1 MIDLLQPQ
9 AEKSA
14 LARQFRDAE
23 PFRHLVIDDFLA
35 LRFCEELAE
44 GFPEFRD
51 DKAINELGALGGKA
65 VHGNLRELGE
75 PYERFDDLMRSE
87 QFLDLLGRWTG
98 IPDLLYD
105 PDYIGGGTHENR
117 HGQEL
122 DPHVDFNRHP
132 ATALHRRL
140 NLILFLN
147 REWDED
153 WGGVLD
159 FHRDHW
165 QPDTDEILSFPPAR
179 NRCVVFETTEHSWHG
194 FRKIVLPRDK
204 RHITRR
210 TIAVYFYT
218 RERPPAEVGRDHST
232 VYVPRPMPAHI
243 QPGHTLSEE
252 DYGAL
257 RTLLRRDAQHIRFLY
272 GQLAE
277 RQQVFGQLLGSFS
290 FRIGRFLT
298 WPFRVVRDRKRGS

>member
-9 AEKSA
+9 GEKSA
-14 LARQFRDAE
+14 LARKFRDAE

-35 LRFCEELAE
+35 PRFCEELAE

-51 DKAINELGALGGKA
+51 DKAINELGELGGKA
-65 VHGNLRELGE
+65 AHSNLRELGE

-105 PDYIGGGTHENR
+105 PEYIGGGTHENR

-122 DPHVDFNRHP
+122 DTHVDFNYHP

-147 REWDED
+147 REWDEN

-159 FHRDHW
+159 FHRDPW

-218 RERPPAEVGRDHST
+218 RERPPAEVGQDHST

-243 QPGHTLSEE
+243 QPGHRLSEE
-252 DYGAL
+252 DYRAL
-257 RTLLRRDAQHIRFLY
+257 RTLFRRDAQHIRFLY

-277 RQQVFGQLLGSFS
+277 RKQVFGQVIGSFS
-290 FRIGRFLT
+290 FRIGRLLT
-298 WPFRVVRDRKRGS
+298 WPFRVARDRKRGS